1 MLSEELLKSLLENTD
16 GEEKIWDGSVA
27 GGEQLIEQT
36 RFALLAELVD
46 QGDLSAEVAS
56 AKLMMTTEQ
65 FVEKMNSS
73 IGV

>member
-1 MLSEELLKSLLENTD
+1 M
-16 GEEKIWDGSVA
+16 
-27 GGEQLIEQT
+27 IEQT